1 MENLYKKQILIGI
14 TGGIAAYKSA
24 ELVRLLI
31 KQGYS
36 VKVCMT
42 QAATQFITPLTL
54 QALSGHPVHTDLLDT
69 HAEAAMGHIAL
80 AKWADQ
86 IIIAPCSADF
96 MARLAWGFANDLLS
110 TLCLASAAPLA
121 IAPAMNQ
128 QMWQH
133 PAVQD
138 NLNCLIARN
147 VSIWGPA
154 SGQQACGDIGLGR
167 MLEAAEIVTQLENI
181 QPQNHTQAQTKAQS
195 QTPQSSLNVSLSTLS
210 KPKIVAEYQN
220 LLQGQR
226 ILISAGATR
235 EAIDPVRFISN
246 RSSGKM
252 GYAIASAAQAMGAE
266 VTLVS
271 GVVALETPE
280 QVKRINVESAVQMY
294 EVILEQAKTA
304 DIFIATAAVSDYSP
318 IKVDAHKIKKTAD
331 HFRIELKKTPDI
343 LAELSQRFTHIFTL
357 GFAAETENL
366 IHYAQQKLKNK
377 KLDMIAANWVGDGKA
392 FDQPDNA
399 LEILWNEGR
408 HSLPKMDKQR
418 LAYQLLAVLAQ
429 RYQYYQE
436 VQMHP

>member
-1 MENLYKKQILIGI
+1 MENLHKKQILIGI

-31 KQGYS
+31 KQGYC

-54 QALSGHPVHTDLLDT
+54 QALSGNPVHTHLLDT
-69 HAEAAMGHIAL
+69 QAEAAMGHIAL
-80 AKWADQ
+80 AKWADY

-96 MARLAWGFANDLLS
+96 MARLAQGFANDLLS

-133 PAVQD
+133 AAVQD
-138 NLNCLIARN
+138 NLHRLTTRGVN
-147 VSIWGPA
+147 IWGPA
-154 SGQQACGDIGLGR
+154 EGQQACGDIGLGR
-167 MLEAAEIVTQLENI
+167 MLEAHEILTQL
-181 QPQNHTQAQTKAQS
+181 QQHYAQS
-195 QTPQSSLNVSLSTLS
+195 INLPSQSSSVVIET
-210 KPKIVAEYQN
+210 KYKN
-220 LLQGQR
+220 LLSGQR
-226 ILISAGATR
+226 VLISAGATR

-252 GYAIASAAQAMGAE
+252 GYAIATAAQAMGAE

-271 GVVALETPE
+271 VVVHLDTP
-280 QVKRINVESAVQMY
+280 QHIKRINVESAQQMY
-294 EVILEQAKTA
+294 KVILECAKTA

-331 HFRIELKKTPDI
+331 HFRIELHKTPDI
-343 LAELSQRFTHIFTL
+343 LAELSQRFKHIFTL
-357 GFAAETENL
+357 GFAAETDNL

-377 KLDMIAANWVGDGKA
+377 KLDMIAANWVGEGKA
-392 FDQPDNA
+392 FDQADNA
-399 LEILWNEGR
+399 LEVLWKGGQY
-408 HSLPKMDKQR
+408 SLPKMDKQH
-418 LAYQLLAVLAQ
+418 LAYRLLYLLAQ
-429 RYQYYQE
+429 RYQHDKEIHDYG
-436 VQMHP
+436 

>member
-1 MENLYKKQILIGI
+1 MENLHKKQILIGI
-14 TGGIAAYKSA
+14 TGGIAAYKAA

-31 KQGYS
+31 KQGYK

-54 QALSGHPVHTDLLDT
+54 QALSGNPVHIDLLDT
-69 HAEAAMGHIAL
+69 QAEAAMGHIAL
-80 AKWADQ
+80 AKWAEQ

-96 MARLAWGFANDLLS
+96 IARLAQGFANDLLS

-128 QMWQH
+128 HMWQH
-133 PAVQD
+133 AAVQQ
-138 NLNCLIARN
+138 NINTLKQRAVN
-147 VSIWGPA
+147 IWGPA
-154 SGQQACGDIGLGR
+154 SGQQACGDIGMGR
-167 MLEAAEIVTQLENI
+167 MLEAAEIVIQLQQTHSTRPSDAHIPHKNSENA
-181 QPQNHTQAQTKAQS
+181 AQLLATPALATKY
-195 QTPQSSLNVSLSTLS
+195 P
-210 KPKIVAEYQN
+210 P

-252 GYAIASAAQAMGAE
+252 GYAIAAAAQAMGAE

-271 GVVALETPE
+271 GVVNLETPK
-280 QVKRINVESAVQMY
+280 QVKCIKVESAQQMY
-294 EVILEQAKTA
+294 EATLEQAKAA

-343 LAELSQRFTHIFTL
+343 LAELSQRFEHIFTL
-357 GFAAETENL
+357 GFAAETDNL

-399 LEILWNEGR
+399 LEVLWNEGR
-408 HSLPKMDKQR
+408 HSLPKVDKKI
-418 LAYQLLAVLAQ
+418 LAYQLLELLSQ
-429 RYQYYQE
+429 RYQQYQE
-436 VQMHP
+436 LHFRK